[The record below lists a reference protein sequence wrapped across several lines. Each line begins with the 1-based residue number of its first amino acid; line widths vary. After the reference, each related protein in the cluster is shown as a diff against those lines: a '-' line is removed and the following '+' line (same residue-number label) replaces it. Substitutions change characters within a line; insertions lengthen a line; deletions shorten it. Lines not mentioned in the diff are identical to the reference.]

1 MGYKR
6 KWNIKNNSF
15 IQYFNKLHEKK
26 KEKKMWELHLT
37 CNKKEKEKRKKWYL
51 KEPSGLA
58 RWAVSLGLAQPAP
71 LGCANPAC
79 HSNW

>member
-26 KEKKMWELHLT
+26 KKKKGENCIWHVIKRKK
-37 CNKKEKEKRKKWYL
+37 KKEKSDIWK
-51 KEPSGLA
+51 SQVG
-58 RWAVSLGLAQPAP
+58 
-71 LGCANPAC
+71 
-79 HSNW
+79 